1 MEVAA
6 VVYLSRRVEEGQKA
20 TVLSY
25 YMAVRMLG
33 ALVGA
38 SVCGYV
44 AEHFGYVAM
53 FRTIS
58 AAALVGALIYTLGIV
73 ISRIRERINRGSSG
87 TEHQL
92 KSDQARG
99 NEPF

>member
-1 MEVAA
+1 MGILFVFE
-6 VVYLSRRVEEGQKA
+6 
-20 TVLSY
+20 
-25 YMAVRMLG
+25 AVRMLG
-33 ALVGA
+33 TLVGA
-38 SVCGYV
+38 SACGYV
-44 AEHFGYVAM
+44 AEHFGYVTM

-58 AAALVGALIYTLGIV
+58 AAALVGALIYTLGIF
-73 ISRIRERINRGSSG
+73 ISRIRERSNRGSSG